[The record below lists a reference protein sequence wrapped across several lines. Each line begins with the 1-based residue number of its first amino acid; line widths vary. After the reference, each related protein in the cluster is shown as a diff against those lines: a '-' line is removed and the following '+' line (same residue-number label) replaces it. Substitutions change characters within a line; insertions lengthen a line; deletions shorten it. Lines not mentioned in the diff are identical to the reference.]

1 VRARYWRLA
10 GIAGGLA
17 CAPAA
22 LPAQLLVRAALGARY
37 TSTLV
42 HDSIVTPFDVRPALA
57 PALAVTA
64 ATPVGERWMAQATLD
79 FSTSTLERHDAA
91 GTTTGLGRVS
101 TLAFTV
107 GLRRALPA
115 GFAAAVGVGG
125 LKYLPADATG
135 IFRQG
140 SGAIAGLGQVTVEY
154 ALVAGARYGLGVQAR
169 YDAHRFVTPA
179 LQSEGFDSARLVHR
193 VTLAVRAG
201 WGGGAAR

>member
-1 VRARYWRLA
+1 VLARYWRLA
-10 GIAGGLA
+10 GITGGLV
-17 CAPAA
+17 CAAGD

-64 ATPVGERWMAQATLD
+64 ATPVGERWTAQATLD
-79 FSTSTLERHDAA
+79 FSSSTLERHDV
-91 GTTTGLGRVS
+91 GGGTTGLGRVS

-107 GLRRALPA
+107 GLRRPLAA
-115 GFAAAVGVGG
+115 GFAASLGVGG
-125 LKYLPADATG
+125 LKYFPANATG

-140 SGAIAGLGQVTVEY
+140 SGAIAGLGAITVEY
-154 ALVAGARYGLGVQAR
+154 APAAGARYGLGVQAR
-169 YDAHRFVTPA
+169 YDAHRFITPA
-179 LQSEGFDSARLVHR
+179 LQSEGFDSPRLVHR
-193 VTLAVRAG
+193 VSLAVRAG